1 MKTEDSNQKAY
12 DAKIKWH
19 EEQRKLPI
27 KEKMRILIELQKHDL
42 PLIAR
47 QRPLKSWEKPWDIEP

>member
-1 MKTEDSNQKAY
+1 MKSEDPNQKAY
-12 DAKIKWH
+12 HAKTAWH
-19 EEQRKLPI
+19 QEQRKLPI

-47 QRPLKSWEKPWDIEP
+47 QRPLKSWERPWDIEP

>member
-1 MKTEDSNQKAY
+1 MKPENPNQKAY
-12 DAKIKWH
+12 DAKIEWH
-19 EEQRKLPI
+19 EAQRKLPI